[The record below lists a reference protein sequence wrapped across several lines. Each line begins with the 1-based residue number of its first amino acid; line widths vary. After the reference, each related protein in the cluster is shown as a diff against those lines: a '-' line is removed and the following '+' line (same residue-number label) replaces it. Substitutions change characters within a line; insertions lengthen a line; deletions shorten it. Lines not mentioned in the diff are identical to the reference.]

1 MYSSLEIIPVLDR
14 WLFLHFLFFLHKA
27 NMKLVPS
34 EGFNSIQDKKTLSW
48 IDGYLYIWR
57 PIADFTGTKHQQG
70 GVQSTLRDE

>member
-1 MYSSLEIIPVLDR
+1 
-14 WLFLHFLFFLHKA
+14 
-27 NMKLVPS
+27 MKLVPS